1 MANRASSGTRTTG
14 TTPPAGPRDCFRRRG
29 QDVGAQDRR
38 RALQV
43 ARAEGLACRRAA
55 DALRRDMEDER
66 GRLDAAVCEYERRK
80 AALVGRQADAHE
92 RLSRVLRDRSAAE
105 LAAEAVRERAE
116 NELKARRTAGTVRAY
131 RLNAR
136 WRQLHG
142 RYRGF
147 VVDVLRPQSGGCGG
161 GVGGGGRGGG
171 SGGGDGD
178 DGDSDGG
185 SDGGRAASRPAN
197 APPPAAKTGTNRR
210 FFAVADRVGM
220 QNRRESLRT
229 SRSLH
234 ALMVGYL
241 RETTS
246 AGGGDKAATV
256 ARPSRQRG
264 RSIAVLDG
272 AGPERVL
279 DKLRAVQE
287 QGARIAERVRRR
299 AGPSLAGGVPSAADD
314 KRRRSDVLCVARD
327 RVSAGREYVDRVR
340 GYADEAAAAL
350 DARPEQLELRGRLLR
365 ACEACEPRDARPR
378 GSSSGGTAVEI
389 AARLERACF
398 ELFGRLDRVGAD
410 ARRRHAQSGTRSELG
425 DVVAVCL
432 RTVQKQRAD
441 AARQARDVARRVN
454 DFRKAVDRL
463 LSAASPGRTVARHE
477 ARIAATGRPPLP
489 ARTPIRRTD
498 DKTRPIAAPRKV
510 STAESVA
517 VSANVTLLCPPS
529 IRIVGYE
536 QGCVQK

>member
-1 MANRASSGTRTTG
+1 M
-14 TTPPAGPRDCFRRRG
+14 
-29 QDVGAQDRR
+29 
-38 RALQV
+38 

-55 DALRRDMEDER
+55 DSLRRDMEDER
-66 GRLDAAVCEYERRK
+66 SRLDAAVCEYERRK
-80 AALVGRQADAHE
+80 AALVGRQADVHD

-147 VVDVLRPQSGGCGG
+147 VVDVLRPQSGG
-161 GVGGGGRGGG
+161 
-171 SGGGDGD
+171 GGDDDD
-178 DGDSDGG
+178 DGDSDG
-185 SDGGRAASRPAN
+185 DGGPTSRPAN
-197 APPPAAKTGTNRR
+197 APPPARTGTGANRR
-210 FFAVADRVGM
+210 FFAIADRVGA

-229 SRSLH
+229 TRSLH

-246 AGGGDKAATV
+246 AGGGGGGGGDKATAV
-256 ARPSRQRG
+256 VRPPHQRG

-299 AGPSLAGGVPSAADD
+299 AGPSLPGGVASAGDD
-314 KRRRSDVLCVARD
+314 KRRQSDALCVARD
-327 RVSAGREYVDRVR
+327 RVSAGREYANTVR
-340 GYADEAAAAL
+340 GYAGKAAAAAAAL
-350 DARPEQLELRGRLLR
+350 DARPERLELRGRLLR
-365 ACEACEPRDARPR
+365 ACEACEPRDARPQR
-378 GSSSGGTAVEI
+378 AGESTVEI

-410 ARRRHAQSGTRSELG
+410 ARRRHARSGARSEVG

-432 RTVQKQRAD
+432 RAVRKRRAD

-454 DFRKAVDRL
+454 DFRKAVNRL
-463 LSAASPGRTVARHE
+463 LSAASPVRTVGRHKARNAVTGQPAQ
-477 ARIAATGRPPLP
+477 ARPSIKTDGKTPP
-489 ARTPIRRTD
+489 IQ
-498 DKTRPIAAPRKV
+498 TRPSIKTDGKAPPIATRCSRKV
-510 STAESVA
+510 STAESA
-517 VSANVTLLCPPS
+517 AISANVTLLCPPS
-529 IRIVGYE
+529 IRIVEYE
-536 QGCVQK
+536 

>member
-29 QDVGAQDRR
+29 RDVGAQDRR
-38 RALQV
+38 RVLQV
-43 ARAEGLACRRAA
+43 ARAEGLACRSAA

-147 VVDVLRPQSGGCGG
+147 VVDVLRPQSGGGG
-161 GVGGGGRGGG
+161 GAGGGGSGGG
-171 SGGGDGD
+171 GGGGDGD

-185 SDGGRAASRPAN
+185 PAASRSAN
-197 APPPAAKTGTNRR
+197 APPPPAARTGTNRR
-210 FFAVADRVGM
+210 FFAVADRVGT

-229 SRSLH
+229 TRSLH

-246 AGGGDKAATV
+246 AGDTAATV

-299 AGPSLAGGVPSAADD
+299 AGPSLAGGAPSAADD
-314 KRRRSDVLCVARD
+314 KRRRSDVLCAARD

-365 ACEACEPRDARPR
+365 ACEACEPRNAGPR
-378 GSSSGGTAVEI
+378 RAAGGGSLSGGTAVEI

-441 AARQARDVARRVN
+441 TARQARDVARRVN

-463 LSAASPGRTVARHE
+463 LSAASPGRTTVARHK
-477 ARIAATGRPPLP
+477 AQNAATGRPPPP

-536 QGCVQK
+536 QDCIQK